1 MIPVPTR
8 TAATRSAACLTAAGT
23 ISSMRSS
30 ACRLILLSATA
41 LSLAGCAT
49 FSPDGG
55 MSVVGAVAATDL
67 KADVVKISDES
78 SALAVAPRLQALLKR
93 PLSAESAVQIA
104 LLNNKGLQAS
114 FNELGISEAQMVAA
128 SLPPNPRFS
137 LGRVTAPLS
146 VEIERQVVGSIF
158 ALATLPARAAIAQ
171 DRFRGAQLKTAE
183 SVLRL
188 AADTRR
194 QYVRAVAA
202 NHQASYL
209 QEAKSA
215 TEAAAELFKRLGES
229 GATNKLDQSRE
240 FAFYAELGAQLAQA
254 RLQQKIEREK
264 LVRLLGVWGNNV
276 AFKLPGTLPALPRL
290 QSRREIESEAIKKRI
305 DLQVARSDLDLLA
318 KSLGLTQATRFV
330 NDVDLL
336 GRSAIDKSKR
346 VLPNGEIER
355 EKRELKTFEVE
366 IEIPLFDFGQARVVA
381 AEQTYMQA
389 ANKLAEKAVNV
400 RSEAREAYMAYRGS
414 YDIARLYQTQVLPL
428 RKIIQQESLL
438 QYNGMLMDVTE
449 LIADGRARNLSN
461 VAAINARRDFWLAH
475 TDLKHAVIGGGVGGG
490 GGGAGQVA
498 AAEAGGA
505 PH

>member
-1 MIPVPTR
+1 MVSAIR
-8 TAATRSAACLTAAGT
+8 RSAL
-23 ISSMRSS
+23 
-30 ACRLILLSATA
+30 RLILLSATA

-49 FSPDGG
+49 FSPDSG

-67 KADVVKISDES
+67 RADVVKVTDEA
-78 SALAVAPRLQALLKR
+78 SALALAPRLKALLKR
-93 PLSAESAVQIA
+93 PLNADSAVQIA

-114 FNELGISEAQMVAA
+114 FNELGVSEAQMVAA

-137 LGRVTAPLS
+137 LARTTAPLS
-146 VEIERQVVGSIF
+146 LEIERQVVGSIF

-194 QYVRAVAA
+194 QYIRAVAA

-209 QEAKSA
+209 QEAKTA
-215 TEAAAELFKRLGES
+215 TEASAELFKRLGES

-264 LVRLLGVWGNNV
+264 LVRLLGVWGGDV
-276 AFKLPGTLPALPRL
+276 AFKLPGTLPPLPRL
-290 QSRREIESEAIKKRI
+290 QSRREIESEAIKRRV
-305 DLQVARSDLDLLA
+305 DLQVARGDLDLLA
-318 KSLGLTQATRFV
+318 KSLGLTQATRFI

-336 GRSAIDKSKR
+336 GRSTIDKSR
-346 VLPNGEIER
+346 TVLPDGDIER
-355 EKRELKTFEVE
+355 ERRQLKTLELE
-366 IEIPLFDFGQARVVA
+366 IEIPLFDFGQTRVVA

-414 YDIARLYQTQVLPL
+414 YDIARLYQNQVLPL
-428 RKIIQQESLL
+428 RRIIQQEALL
-438 QYNGMLMDVTE
+438 QYNGMLIDVTE
-449 LIADGRARNLSN
+449 LIADARARNLSN
-461 VAAINARRDFWLAH
+461 VASINARRDFWIAH

-490 GGGAGQVA
+490 GGGGAGQVA
-498 AAEAGGA
+498 AAEGGGA

>member
-1 MIPVPTR
+1 MTLGTLSSVVV
-8 TAATRSAACLTAAGT
+8 RSASQSTKAIMMSAKR
-23 ISSMRSS
+23 RS
-30 ACRLILLSATA
+30 AWRLLLLSATA

-67 KADVVKISDES
+67 KADVVKISDET
-78 SALAVAPRLQALLKR
+78 SALALAPRLRALLKR
-93 PLSAESAVQIA
+93 PLNADSALQIA

-114 FNELGISEAQMVAA
+114 FNELGVSEAQMVAA

-137 LGRVTAPLS
+137 LARTTAPLS
-146 VEIERQVVGSIF
+146 LEIERQVVGSIF

-194 QYVRAVAA
+194 QYIRAVAA

-209 QEAKSA
+209 QQAKAA
-215 TEAAAELFKRLGES
+215 TEASAELFKRLGES

-264 LVRLLGVWGNNV
+264 LVRLLGVWGSDV

-290 QSRREIESEAIKKRI
+290 ESRREIESEAIKKRI
-305 DLQVARSDLDLLA
+305 DLQVARGDLDLLA
-318 KSLGLTQATRFV
+318 KSLGLTQATRFI

-336 GRSAIDKSKR
+336 GRRTIDKGKT
-346 VLPNGEIER
+346 VLPSGDVER

-366 IEIPLFDFGQARVVA
+366 IEIPLFDFGQTRVVA

-428 RKIIQQESLL
+428 RTIIQQESLL
-438 QYNGMLMDVTE
+438 QYNGMLIDVTE
-449 LIADGRARNLSN
+449 LIADARARNLSN
-461 VAAINARRDFWLAH
+461 VAAINARRDFWIAH

-498 AAEAGGA
+498 AAEGGGA

>member
-1 MIPVPTR
+1 MVSAIR
-8 TAATRSAACLTAAGT
+8 RSAL
-23 ISSMRSS
+23 
-30 ACRLILLSATA
+30 RLILLSATA

-49 FSPDGG
+49 FSPDSG

-67 KADVVKISDES
+67 RADVVKVTDEA
-78 SALAVAPRLQALLKR
+78 SALALAPRLKALLKR
-93 PLSAESAVQIA
+93 PLNADSAVQIA

-114 FNELGISEAQMVAA
+114 FNELGVSEAQMVAA

-137 LGRVTAPLS
+137 LARTTAPLS
-146 VEIERQVVGSIF
+146 LEIERQVVGSIF

-194 QYVRAVAA
+194 QYIRAVAA

-209 QEAKSA
+209 QEAKTA
-215 TEAAAELFKRLGES
+215 TEASAELFKRLGES

-264 LVRLLGVWGNNV
+264 LVRLLGVWGGDV
-276 AFKLPGTLPALPRL
+276 AFKLPGTLPPLPRL
-290 QSRREIESEAIKKRI
+290 QSRREIESEAIKRRI
-305 DLQVARSDLDLLA
+305 DLQVARGDLDLLA
-318 KSLGLTQATRFV
+318 KSLGLTQATRFI

-336 GRSAIDKSKR
+336 GRSTIDKSR
-346 VLPNGEIER
+346 TVLPDGDIER
-355 EKRELKTFEVE
+355 ERRQLKTLELE
-366 IEIPLFDFGQARVVA
+366 IEIPLFDFGQTRVVA

-414 YDIARLYQTQVLPL
+414 YDIARLYQNQVLPL
-428 RKIIQQESLL
+428 RRIIQQEALL
-438 QYNGMLMDVTE
+438 QYNGMLIDVTE
-449 LIADGRARNLSN
+449 LIADARARNLSN
-461 VAAINARRDFWLAH
+461 VASINARRDFWIAH

-490 GGGAGQVA
+490 GGGGAGQVA
-498 AAEAGGA
+498 AAEGGGA

>member
-1 MIPVPTR
+1 MTEANIQT
-8 TAATRSAACLTAAGT
+8 SAGSGNSHVKSNMALAIWPRA
-23 ISSMRSS
+23 SRF
-30 ACRLILLSATA
+30 ILLSATA
-41 LSLAGCAT
+41 LTLAGCAT

-55 MSVVGAVAATDL
+55 MSVVGAVTATDL
-67 KADVVKISDES
+67 QADVVKVSDEAG
-78 SALAVAPRLQALLKR
+78 ALALAPRIEALLKR
-93 PLSAESAVQIA
+93 PLTADSAVQLA

-114 FNELGISEAQMVAA
+114 FNELGVSEAQMVSA

-137 LGRVTAPLS
+137 LARTTAPLS
-146 VEIERQVVGSIF
+146 LEIERQVVGSIF

-183 SVLRL
+183 AVLRL
-188 AADTRR
+188 AAETRR

-209 QEAKSA
+209 QEAKTA
-215 TEAAAELFKRLGES
+215 TEASAELFKRLGES

-254 RLQQKIEREK
+254 RLQQKVEREK
-264 LVRLLGVWGNNV
+264 LVRLLGVWGKDTG
-276 AFKLPGTLPALPRL
+276 FKLPSTLPPLPRL
-290 QSRREIESEAIKKRI
+290 QTRREIESEAVKRRI
-305 DLQVARSDLDLLA
+305 DLQIARGDLDLLA
-318 KSLGLTQATRFV
+318 KSLGLTQATRFI

-336 GRSAIDKSKR
+336 GRSAIDKGKT
-346 VLPNGEIER
+346 VLPDGDIER

-366 IEIPLFDFGQARVVA
+366 IEIPLFDFGQSRVVA

-428 RKIIQQESLL
+428 RKIIQDEALL
-438 QYNGMLMDVTE
+438 QYNGMLIDVTQ
-449 LIADGRARNLSN
+449 LIADARARNLSN
-461 VAAINARRDFWLAH
+461 LAAINARREFWLAH

-498 AAEAGGA
+498 AAEGGGA